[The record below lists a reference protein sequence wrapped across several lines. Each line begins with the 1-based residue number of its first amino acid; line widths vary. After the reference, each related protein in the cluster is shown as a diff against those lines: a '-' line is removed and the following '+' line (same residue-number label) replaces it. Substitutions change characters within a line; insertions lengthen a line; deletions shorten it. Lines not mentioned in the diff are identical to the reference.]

1 MKALDGRLVAISISD
16 APDRARLG
24 FPRREIDRALL
35 STCTALVRAGAEVA
49 YAGNLDP
56 DGYTYKIFRH
66 LAGAYAG
73 SRDTPFHHFI
83 PEPVARVARFEDLW
97 AILNEGRGV
106 VRTSIARG
114 DMLIPARPSGNGIR
128 LDEDVVSDDLQLAA
142 WFAAVPN
149 RPSTEGYSAARRMVS
164 ERAQARVIMGGK
176 MGILSEPA
184 DTYGGAMPGI
194 VEEAIGSLETGKPL
208 VVLGSFGG
216 AARDIAIALGLVD
229 AGLRVPRGEQ
239 HATYSQ
245 AISRV
250 AKLADRIPSDLRTDL
265 AMIADDD
272 RAEQNGFRVAAV
284 IARWLSEKVEKA

>member
-1 MKALDGRLVAISISD
+1 MKALEGRLVAISVSD

-24 FPRREIDRALL
+24 FPQREIDRALL
-35 STCTALVRAGAEVA
+35 STCTALVRAGAEIA

-83 PEPVARVARFEDLW
+83 PEPVARGTRFENLR
-97 AILNEGRGV
+97 AILDEGRGV

-114 DMLIPARPSGNGIR
+114 DMLIPARPSGKGIR
-128 LDEDVVSDDLQLAA
+128 LDEEVVLDDPQLAA
-142 WFAAVPN
+142 WFAAAPN
-149 RPSTEGYSAARRMVS
+149 RPSTEGFSAARRLVS
-164 ERAQARVIMGGK
+164 ERADARVIMGGK

-184 DTYGGAMPGI
+184 DTYAGAMPGI
-194 VEEAIGSLETGKPL
+194 VEESIGTMEAGKPL

-216 AARDIAIALGLVD
+216 AARDIAIALGLMD
-229 AGLRVPRGEQ
+229 AGLKVPRGEQ

-245 AISRV
+245 AISNV
-250 AKLADRIPSDLRTDL
+250 AKLADRIPGELGADL

-284 IARWLSEKVEKA
+284 IARWLSEKVEKT

>member
-1 MKALDGRLVAISISD
+1 MNALDGRLVAISVSD

-24 FPRREIDRALL
+24 FPQREIDRALF
-35 STCTALVRAGAEVA
+35 STCIALVRAGAEIA

-73 SRDTPFHHFI
+73 SRNTPFHHFI
-83 PEPVARVARFEDLW
+83 PEPVARVIRFEDLW
-97 AILNEGRGV
+97 SILDEGRGV

-114 DMLIPARPSGNGIR
+114 DMFVVARPHGNSIQLG
-128 LDEDVVSDDLQLAA
+128 EEAVSDDPQLAV

-149 RPSTEGYSAARRMVS
+149 RPSTEGFSAARRMVS
-164 ERAQARVIMGGK
+164 ERADARVIMGGK

-184 DTYGGAMPGI
+184 DAYAGAMPGI
-194 VEEAIGSLETGKPL
+194 VEEAIGALEAGKPL

-216 AARDIAIALGLVD
+216 AARDIAIALGLMD

-239 HATYSQ
+239 LATYFPS
-245 AISRV
+245 ISRV
-250 AKLADRIPSDLRTDL
+250 AGLIDHIPRYLRDDLT
-265 AMIADDD
+265 MIVDDD

-284 IARWLSEKVEKA
+284 IARWLSDKVENA